1 MTTSLTRV
9 RRSHVIYID
18 TVFLGLVFDVALK
31 FTERLLLELGGVR
44 DTLADMLQVLERNCR
59 TVVFNG
65 FSDKRFRHSVK
76 VIGTPTGEP
85 TADALDSEMCRA
97 SARLLEVAAPTFV
110 LVAAVVEGVCVTE
123 ERSRRSDGKVAIHV
137 QIDTENHSVL
147 GFIVARI
154 RFESFLHSNV
164 EVVRAIALVE
174 RCLPF
179 SDSSVQ

>member
-1 MTTSLTRV
+1 
-9 RRSHVIYID
+9 
-18 TVFLGLVFDVALK
+18 
-31 FTERLLLELGGVR
+31 
-44 DTLADMLQVLERNCR
+44 
-59 TVVFNG
+59 
-65 FSDKRFRHSVK
+65 
-76 VIGTPTGEP
+76 
-85 TADALDSEMCRA
+85 
-97 SARLLEVAAPTFV
+97 LEVAAPTFV

-147 GFIVARI
+147 GFTVARI